1 MSKLVVTNIE
11 TQNIK
16 FDSDTTAFTIGSD
29 GTTNFSAD
37 KREKI
42 ITGSAQA
49 MSGTENTITGIPS
62 NAHCVRLYIDG
73 TYKNGTTQSLFQI
86 GAGSIATSG
95 YDWRVLS
102 NSAGGSVYTEAG
114 SSGCNTYADGASG
127 SGYTLWGYFEVR
139 KMISTT
145 NRYLIT
151 CKLMSNN
158 SSYHNDGIGY
168 IDLGGTLDRV
178 RWTTVAGSA
187 TFQCV
192 SIFLEY
198 STT

>member
-1 MSKLVVTNIE
+1 MAGIVGLTKIQHTNATDAFEVGTDGSVT
-11 TQNIK
+11 
-16 FDSDTTAFTIGSD
+16 
-29 GTTNFSAD
+29 FSVD

-42 ITGSAQA
+42 VTGNAES

-73 TYKNGTTQSLFQI
+73 TYKNGSTQSLFQI

-102 NSAGGSVYTEAG
+102 NSTGGSVYTETG
-114 SSGCNTYADGASG
+114 SAGCNTYADGAAG

-158 SSYHNDGIGY
+158 SGYHNDGIGY

-187 TFQCV
+187 TFQGG

>member
-1 MSKLVVTNIE
+1 MAGIVGLTKIQHTNATDAFEVGTDGSVT
-11 TQNIK
+11 
-16 FDSDTTAFTIGSD
+16 
-29 GTTNFSAD
+29 FSVD

-42 ITGSAQA
+42 VTGNAES

-73 TYKNGTTQSLFQI
+73 AYKTGSNTQSLFQI

-95 YDWRVLS
+95 YDWRVLA
-102 NSAGGSVYTEAG
+102 NSASGSVYTEAG
-114 SSGCNTYADGASG
+114 SAGCNTYMDGAQG
-127 SGYTLWGYFEVR
+127 SSYSVWGYYEVR

-151 CKLMSNN
+151 SKLMSNN
-158 SSYHNDGIGY
+158 SGYHNSGIGY

-178 RWTTVAGSA
+178 RWTTVNGTA
-187 TFQCV
+187 TFAGGK
-192 SIFLEY
+192 IYLEY
-198 STT
+198 TTT

>member
-1 MSKLVVTNIE
+1 MLESIFASLIANMLWDEMKT
-11 TQNIK
+11 
-16 FDSDTTAFTIGSD
+16 
-29 GTTNFSAD
+29 D
-37 KREKI
+37 KIEKI
-42 ITGSAQA
+42 VTGSAQA

-73 TYKNGTTQSLFQI
+73 TYKNGSTQSLFQI

-114 SSGCNTYADGASG
+114 SSGCNTYADGAAG

-178 RWTTVAGSA
+178 RWTTVACKIGRA
-187 TFQCV
+187 HV
-192 SIFLEY
+192 
-198 STT
+198 

>member
-1 MSKLVVTNIE
+1 MVSTLKLTNI
-11 TQNIK
+11 QHPN
-16 FDSDTTAFTIGSD
+16 DTDAVQIASD
-29 GTTNFSAD
+29 GSISFSVD

-42 ITGSAQA
+42 VTGSAES

-73 TYKNGTTQSLFQI
+73 TYKTGVNTQSRFRI

-95 YDWRVLS
+95 YDWRVLA
-102 NSAGGSVYTEAG
+102 NSAGGSVYTEA
-114 SSGCNTYADGASG
+114 SSAGCDTYADGAQG
-127 SGYTLWGYFEVR
+127 SSYSLWGYYEVR

-151 CKLMSNN
+151 SKLMSNN
-158 SSYHNDGIGY
+158 STYHNDGIGY

-178 RWTTVAGSA
+178 QWTTVNGTA
-187 TFQCV
+187 TFAGGK
-192 SIFLEY
+192 IYLEY
-198 STT
+198 TTV